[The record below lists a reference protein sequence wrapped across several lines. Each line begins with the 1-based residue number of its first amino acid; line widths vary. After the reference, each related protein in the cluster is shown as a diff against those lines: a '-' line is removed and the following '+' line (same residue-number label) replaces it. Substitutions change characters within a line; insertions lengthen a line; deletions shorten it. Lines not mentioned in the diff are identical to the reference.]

1 MIAAHM
7 TDTPSPSRR
16 INPAT
21 IALGAAALLA
31 VSAVA
36 VAAYH
41 AGQSSVE
48 PSGNSATANAMAA
61 NQGGSVEDMIN
72 SLRERLRQNPDN
84 DQGWFLLGLS
94 YRNAGDFEQAEQA
107 FRRASELQPRN
118 ADYAAY
124 LGETILLKSGAGHP
138 APEAATLFRRAIQ
151 LDANNAQA
159 RYYLA
164 TMKDLG
170 GDHRGAI
177 DDLVNLLRTAPADAP
192 WAAQVRDA
200 VTAIAQQNH
209 IDIAGRLPPA
219 PAVAAAP
226 AGSTATAA
234 IPGPTPDQMRA
245 ANGIPPSQQ
254 DQMVRAMVDG
264 LAARLRQNPRDA
276 DGWIRLMRSRMVLH
290 DNGGARDALR
300 SGLAAFAAD
309 APTQNR
315 LRAAAGE
322 LGIPAA

>member
-1 MIAAHM
+1 MIAGHM
-7 TDTPSPSRR
+7 ADPSPPSRR
-16 INPAT
+16 ISPAT
-21 IALGAAALLA
+21 IALGLAALLA
-31 VSAVA
+31 ISAVA

-41 AGQSSVE
+41 AGQNSVE
-48 PSGNSATANAMAA
+48 PSGNASADANAMAA
-61 NQGGSVEDMIN
+61 NQGGSVEDMIA

-94 YRNAGDFEQAEQA
+94 YRNAGDFEQAAQA

-118 ADYAAY
+118 ADYVAY

-138 APEAATLFRRAIQ
+138 SPEAASLFRRALQ
-151 LDANNAQA
+151 LDSNNAQA

-164 TMKDLG
+164 TLKDLG

-177 DDLVNLLRTAPADAP
+177 DDLVALLRTAPADAP
-192 WAAQVRDA
+192 WSSQVRDA
-200 VTAIAQQNH
+200 VTAIAQENH

-219 PAVAAAP
+219 PAAAP

-234 IPGPTPDQMRA
+234 IPGPTPEQMQA

-290 DNGGARDALR
+290 DDAAAQQALR
-300 SGLAAFAAD
+300 AGLAAFAGD
-309 APTQNR
+309 AATQSR
-315 LRAAAGE
+315 LRDAAGQ

>member
-7 TDTPSPSRR
+7 TDPSAPTRR
-16 INPAT
+16 ISPAT
-21 IALGAAALLA
+21 IALALAALLA
-31 VSAVA
+31 ISAVA

-41 AGQSSVE
+41 AGQSSAE
-48 PSGNSATANAMAA
+48 PLGNAGAATNAMAG
-61 NQGGSVEDMIN
+61 NQGGSVDDMIA

-84 DQGWFLLGLS
+84 DQGWFLLGLT
-94 YRNAGDFEQAEQA
+94 YRNAGDFEQAAQA

-118 ADYAAY
+118 ADYVAY

-138 APEAATLFRRAIQ
+138 SPEAATLFRRALQ
-151 LDANNAQA
+151 LDSNNAQA
-159 RYYLA
+159 RYYQA

-177 DDLVNLLRTAPADAP
+177 DDLLALLRTAPADAP
-192 WAAQVRDA
+192 WASQVRDA

-209 IDIAGRLPPA
+209 IDIAGRLPPPP
-219 PAVAAAP
+219 PAAM

-234 IPGPTPDQMRA
+234 IPGPTPEQMRA

-276 DGWIRLMRSRMVLH
+276 DGWIRLMRSRLVQH
-290 DNGGARDALR
+290 DNAAAQEALR
-300 SGLAAFAAD
+300 SGLAAFAGD
-309 APTQNR
+309 APTQAR
-315 LRAAAGE
+315 LRDAAAQ